1 MAEPLTVALP
11 KGRLTDDALVFLARA
26 GYAVP
31 TNGDGGR
38 KLVLDGAD
46 GRLRYIFVKP
56 SDVPVFVEYG
66 AADVGVAGLDV
77 LRESARDV
85 YEPLQ
90 LPFGYCRLVVAA
102 LPRGISGSAGG
113 IAGGKGDHPDRP
125 LRLERSPRVATKFP
139 RLTEAFFRKRGI
151 AAELI
156 VMSGSVELAP
166 LVGLADF
173 IVDLVQ
179 TGTTLR
185 ENGLVELRTIL
196 ESQAELIA
204 NRASYRLKAAEV
216 RELIDALAGAV
227 AVGDKKLRIEDGGN
241 DVRR

>member
-1 MAEPLTVALP
+1 MAQPLIIALP
-11 KGRLTDDALVFLARA
+11 KGRLTDNALGFLARA

-31 TNGDGGR
+31 ANGDGGR

-46 GRLRYIFVKP
+46 GRLRFIMVKP

-77 LRESARDV
+77 VRESERDV
-85 YEPLQ
+85 YEPLH
-90 LPFGYCRLVVAA
+90 LPFGYCRLAVAGPA
-102 LPRGISGSAGG
+102 
-113 IAGGKGDHPDRP
+113 DRADLS
-125 LRLERSPRVATKFP
+125 LRLERNPRVATKFP
-139 RLTEAFFRKRGI
+139 RLTEAYFRKRGV

-166 LVGLADF
+166 LVGLADL

-185 ENGLVELRTIL
+185 ENGLAEIRTIL
-196 ESQAELIA
+196 ESRAMLIA
-204 NRASYRLKAAEV
+204 NRASYRLRATEV
-216 RELIDALAGAV
+216 RELIDALAGT
-227 AVGDKKLRIEDGGN
+227 ITSNE
-241 DVRR
+241 

>member
-11 KGRLTDDALVFLARA
+11 KGRLTDDALVFLSRA

-46 GRLRYIFVKP
+46 GRLRYILVKP
-56 SDVPVFVEYG
+56 SDVPIFVEYG

-90 LPFGYCRLVVAA
+90 LPFGYCRLVVA
-102 LPRGISGSAGG
+102 
-113 IAGGKGDHPDRP
+113 GKADRPDLP

>member
-11 KGRLTDDALVFLARA
+11 KGRLTEEALVYLARA

-31 TNGDGGR
+31 ANGDGGR

-46 GRLRYIFVKP
+46 GRLRYIMVKP
-56 SDVPVFVEYG
+56 ADVPVFVEYG
-66 AADVGVAGLDV
+66 AADVGIAGLDV
-77 LRESARDV
+77 VREAERDV

-90 LPFGYCRLVVAA
+90 LPFGRCRLVVAGRA
-102 LPRGISGSAGG
+102 DR
-113 IAGGKGDHPDRP
+113 PDLP

-139 RLTEAFFRKRGI
+139 RLTEAFFRKRGV

-166 LVGLADF
+166 LVGLADL

-179 TGTTLR
+179 TGVTLR
-185 ENGLVELRTIL
+185 ENGLVELRMIL
-196 ESQAELIA
+196 ESQAMLIA
-204 NRASYRLKAAEV
+204 NRASYRLRAGAV
-216 RELIDALAGAV
+216 RELIDGLAGV
-227 AVGDKKLRIEDGGN
+227 
-241 DVRR
+241 VRGA

>member
-1 MAEPLTVALP
+1 MAPVAPLTVALP
-11 KGRLTDDALVFLARA
+11 KGRLTGDALVLLSRA
-26 GYAVP
+26 GCAVP
-31 TNGDGGR
+31 ASGENGR

-46 GRLRYIFVKP
+46 PQPTGGASGSVQLRYILVKP

-66 AADVGVAGLDV
+66 AADIGVAGLDV
-77 LRESARDV
+77 LRESERDV
-85 YEPLQ
+85 YEPLL
-90 LPFGYCRLVVAA
+90 LPFGYCRLVVA
-102 LPRGISGSAGG
+102 
-113 IAGGKGDHPDRP
+113 GKADRPNLP

-139 RLTEAFFRKRGI
+139 RLTEAFFRRRGI

-166 LVGLADF
+166 LVGLADL

-196 ESQAELIA
+196 ESQGVLIA
-204 NRASYRLKAAEV
+204 NRASYRLRAWEV

-227 AVGDKKLRIEDGGN
+227 QV
-241 DVRR
+241 

>member
-1 MAEPLTVALP
+1 
-11 KGRLTDDALVFLARA
+11 
-26 GYAVP
+26 
-31 TNGDGGR
+31 
-38 KLVLDGAD
+38 
-46 GRLRYIFVKP
+46 
-56 SDVPVFVEYG
+56 
-66 AADVGVAGLDV
+66 
-77 LRESARDV
+77 
-85 YEPLQ
+85 
-90 LPFGYCRLVVAA
+90 
-102 LPRGISGSAGG
+102 
-113 IAGGKGDHPDRP
+113 
-125 LRLERSPRVATKFP
+125 
-139 RLTEAFFRKRGI
+139 
-151 AAELI
+151 
-156 VMSGSVELAP
+156 MSGSVELAP